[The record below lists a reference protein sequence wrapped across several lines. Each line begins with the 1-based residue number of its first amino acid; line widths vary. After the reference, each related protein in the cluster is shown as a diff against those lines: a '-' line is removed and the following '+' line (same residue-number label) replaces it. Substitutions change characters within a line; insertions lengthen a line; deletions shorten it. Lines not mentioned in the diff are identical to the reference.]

1 MILGRRSP
9 YPDHLGIAPPRL
21 LDDRSTRSSCLGCV
35 NCVDRDRCGG
45 LSVAASVFN
54 CMDYCCGS
62 PSNCDLVCPLAPQIF
77 QNRIREIQ
85 GFDMSTI
92 SQVQALKW
100 PDLPSVIPLIY
111 HRYRRQRS
119 LRAEAV
125 ALSLYQLYD
134 RRTGLPR
141 YSTREQL
148 AAAFRID
155 PGSTLLLTG
164 TDCDKTIENW
174 WSKVDERLL
183 RNLELLGID
192 LVTTP
197 NFSLFTNVPRWDNL
211 HSIKRIALS
220 WELLMRAGICAA
232 PHINARNDTDYLNWT
247 EFVIR
252 HPEIKHIAFE
262 FGTGA
267 GYKGRTDWHIAHLL
281 RFAAD
286 VARPLGIVLR
296 GRSVAPQLIH
306 AFARVTLIETDSFTK
321 TLRRQRA
328 TALGNDLRWSP
339 NPTAQFEPLDEL
351 LAHNVANVRAAT
363 EAKLVSDRA
372 PSAPSGAPAAHRDYK
387 SGEVSLLN
395 QPGLA

>member
-1 MILGRRSP
+1 
-9 YPDHLGIAPPRL
+9 
-21 LDDRSTRSSCLGCV
+21 
-35 NCVDRDRCGG
+35 
-45 LSVAASVFN
+45 
-54 CMDYCCGS
+54 
-62 PSNCDLVCPLAPQIF
+62 
-77 QNRIREIQ
+77 
-85 GFDMSTI
+85 
-92 SQVQALKW
+92 
-100 PDLPSVIPLIY
+100 
-111 HRYRRQRS
+111 
-119 LRAEAV
+119 
-125 ALSLYQLYD
+125 
-134 RRTGLPR
+134 
-141 YSTREQL
+141 
-148 AAAFRID
+148 
-155 PGSTLLLTG
+155 
-164 TDCDKTIENW
+164 
-174 WSKVDERLL
+174 
-183 RNLELLGID
+183 
-192 LVTTP
+192 
-197 NFSLFTNVPRWDNL
+197 
-211 HSIKRIALS
+211 
-220 WELLMRAGICAA
+220 MRAGICAA

-372 PSAPSGAPAAHRDYK
+372 PQRLAALRQLTETTNPGKSAFWISPA
-387 SGEVSLLN
+387 SLRVG
-395 QPGLA
+395 PRPAIIRA